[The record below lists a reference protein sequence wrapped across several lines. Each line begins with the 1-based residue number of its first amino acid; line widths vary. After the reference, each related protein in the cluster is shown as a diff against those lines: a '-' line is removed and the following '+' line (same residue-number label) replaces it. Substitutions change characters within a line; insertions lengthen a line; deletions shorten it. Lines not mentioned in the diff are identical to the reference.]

1 MIELTIVLPTK
12 NSEKYIVYFLNSL
25 KKQDYNDYIIY
36 LADGDPTDKT
46 LSIFESYNF
55 NYKIISKSDDSA
67 EEGINKCLK
76 KIETKYFCILN
87 SDDYIGETNYLSG
100 LISLLKNTDSDV
112 VFPNFGSLISE
123 TKKNLRSKLFI

>member
-12 NSEKYIVYFLNSL
+12 NSEKYIVYFLDSL

-36 LADGDPTDKT
+36 LADGDSTDKT

-67 EEGINKCLK
+67 EEESINVKKLK
-76 KIETKYFCILN
+76 QNIFILN

-112 VFPNFGSLISE
+112 VSNFGSLIQKQKS
-123 TKKNLRSKLFI
+123 

>member
-1 MIELTIVLPTK
+1 M
-12 NSEKYIVYFLNSL
+12 YFLDSL

-36 LADGDPTDKT
+36 LADGDSTDKT

-55 NYKIISKSDDSA
+55 NYKIISKSDSA

-100 LISLLKNTDSDV
+100 LISLLKTDSDV

-123 TKKNLRSKLFI
+123 TKKILDQRHLIECYTIILFLI